1 MKKKV
6 KDLKKP
12 QVTETFAIKTPTK
25 EMVPIAK
32 RLTFYTNSGEEDF
45 SFITLNHSWV
55 EMLPLST
62 KIIPLSNLYP
72 PHGIKTVKDLLVAR
86 FIGELNLRLP
96 EIDSNL
102 QTVREG
108 IEDIRQIIK
117 SFKLER

>member
-1 MKKKV
+1 MKKKL

-12 QVTETFAIKTPTK
+12 QVTETFAISTPTK
-25 EMVPIAK
+25 ELVPVAK
-32 RLTFYTNSGEEDF
+32 RLTFYTNLGEEDF

-62 KIIPLSNLYP
+62 KLISLSNLYP

-96 EIDSNL
+96 EIGSNL
-102 QTVREG
+102 KKVEEG
-108 IEDIRQIIK
+108 LEDIRHTIK
-117 SFKLER
+117 SFKLGR

>member
-1 MKKKV
+1 MKKKL

-12 QVTETFAIKTPTK
+12 QITETFAISTPTK
-25 EMVPIAK
+25 ELVPVAK
-32 RLTFYTNSGEEDF
+32 RLTFYTNLGEEDF

-62 KIIPLSNLYP
+62 KLISLSNLYP

-96 EIDSNL
+96 EIGSNL
-102 QTVREG
+102 KKVEEG
-108 IEDIRQIIK
+108 LEDIRNTIK
-117 SFKLER
+117 SFKLGR

>member
-1 MKKKV
+1 MKKKT

-12 QVTETFAIKTPTK
+12 QVTETFAISTPTK
-25 EMVPIAK
+25 ELVPVAK

-62 KIIPLSNLYP
+62 KLISLSNLYP

-96 EIDSNL
+96 EIGSNL
-102 QTVREG
+102 KKVEEG
-108 IEDIRQIIK
+108 LEDIRHTIK
-117 SFKLER
+117 SFKLGR